1 MLNAN
6 SFKKCAPA
14 LSTNI
19 KQCGTVTLC
28 NAVPLEVGDL
38 TDVYMQSSDYRVMEG
53 LLMHDMEINQ
63 CEVVQNGLYDFLMAN
78 KMNLSK
84 RISTNRVNS
93 GLIDIAPFVLARQ
106 YSPINDEY
114 WIVGNGRNHSGDWLV
129 EVASS
134 TNIPMDA
141 RLFPTGQRVYINGVS
156 AGGSGTKTAWSIVT
170 FTDNGDGT
178 ADLVLHSQ
186 NAQSNLD
193 AAKLES
199 PVSGVLSRGT
209 TNVNDYEK
217 WCNEAPA
224 YLNWKNVPFWF
235 ETTRNSLCKSSNYDK
250 WRGLLLDSNPLYK
263 EFGDLDDIQRN
274 KQLGADF
281 QKRMVNNMFFSKAL
295 PYQDLSTY
303 NSLETI
309 EAYDGS
315 DVGLGVDGTTCQAKR
330 ANVVGI
336 YEQLAECGRIIDLQG
351 AQLNIPALTRAL
363 YAIMRVRM
371 GVGSKGGQSIDIF
384 TDSVT
389 AEAFNQAMIKYYNSK
404 SDNTLRLTKSV
415 DRQVKTAE
423 FGFKY
428 ESYDLFWPAVTI
440 NIVTHFYFD
449 DSLTAN
455 KAAGQEDTARVLWIL
470 DFAGIYPGILATNKV
485 IAQTG
490 NLKTMASVNSNF
502 ACVMKVPTR
511 EQTLTSVTYT
521 VVVECPNANLII
533 ENFDGQVPSVIDN
546 NADYGAE
553 IGTTTT
559 TTQH

>member
-84 RISTNRVNS
+84 RISTNRVNA

-309 EAYDGS
+309 PAYDGS
-315 DVGLGVDGTTCQAKR
+315 DVGLGVDGDTCQAKR

-351 AQLNIPALTRAL
+351 DQLNIPALTRAL